1 MCTDTF
7 LRLPEEKRNRFLQA
21 AWEEFTTASFA
32 EASINQ
38 IVRIARVPR
47 GSFYQYFLDKWDL
60 FSDLMGLIRDHFE
73 EEFRK
78 LSIQSDGDL
87 FRTIP
92 LCYDRFVQHGPAADP
107 LFERCLRILRLN
119 SGLFLQLMLSDPP
132 DHHCFLE
139 SAWETLDPSALRS
152 QEPDYVQQVFFLSL
166 LALAAAVK
174 DTLAAPDEVD
184 RHRRGLQLRLE
195 ILQHGSLSLVSEH
208 STKEVTYA

>member
-7 LRLPEEKRNRFLQA
+7 LRLPEEKA
-21 AWEEFTTASFA
+21 ESFSA
-32 EASINQ
+32 GGLGGIHHRQFCREASINQ
-38 IVRIARVPR
+38 IVREPEFPGVA
-47 GSFYQYFLDKWDL
+47 FYQYFLDKWDL

-73 EEFRK
+73 EEFESCPSK
-78 LSIQSDGDL
+78 AAETCSVP
-87 FRTIP
+87 FP

-174 DTLAAPDEVD
+174 GHASRSGRGGPPPPGITAAPGDSSARQPVF
-184 RHRRGLQLRLE
+184 G
-195 ILQHGSLSLVSEH
+195 I
-208 STKEVTYA
+208 

>member
-38 IVRIARVPR
+38 IVRRARVPR

-78 LSIQSDGDL
+78 LSIQSGGDL

-119 SGLFLQLMLSDPP
+119 SGLFLQLMLSDPRITIAFWRVLGRRWTP
-132 DHHCFLE
+132 LPF
-139 SAWETLDPSALRS
+139 AARS
-152 QEPDYVQQVFFLSL
+152 RTMSSRYSFCRFWLWPPL
-166 LALAAAVK
+166 
-174 DTLAAPDEVD
+174 
-184 RHRRGLQLRLE
+184 
-195 ILQHGSLSLVSEH
+195 
-208 STKEVTYA
+208 

>member
-38 IVRIARVPR
+38 IVRRARVPR

-78 LSIQSDGDL
+78 LSIQSGGDL

-139 SAWETLDPSALRS
+139 SAWETLDPSCPSQPGAGLCPAGILSVASGSGRRCEGHAGRS
-152 QEPDYVQQVFFLSL
+152 GRGGAPPPGI
-166 LALAAAVK
+166 
-174 DTLAAPDEVD
+174 TAAPGDSSARQPVF
-184 RHRRGLQLRLE
+184 G
-195 ILQHGSLSLVSEH
+195 I
-208 STKEVTYA
+208 